1 MSDAFF
7 GLTYVSTNVH
17 SEAMITQ
24 GVTGFEW
31 DKGNRDKCQKHGV
44 SVDALESAFHQTM
57 AIFPDPA
64 HSQDEERF
72 IAIGKTGEGR
82 SVFVAFTLRQKN
94 GETFIRPISVRYM
107 HQKEVDYYEEAIA
120 KADDR

>member
-1 MSDAFF
+1 M
-7 GLTYVSTNVH
+7 
-17 SEAMITQ
+17 TQ

-72 IAIGKTGEGR
+72 IAIGKTREGR
-82 SVFVAFTLRQKN
+82 SVFVAFTLRQQ
-94 GETFIRPISVRYM
+94 GSETFIRPISARYM
-107 HQKEVDYYEEAIA
+107 HQKEVEYYEKAIT
-120 KADDR
+120 KTDDR